1 MTIAHEAIQGLASP
15 GRPGY
20 GEPMTCRLANLNNR
34 PNNLNGNR
42 NNNCGESVRARR
54 NGDQA

>member
-1 MTIAHEAIQGLASP
+1 
-15 GRPGY
+15 
-20 GEPMTCRLANLNNR
+20 MTCRLANLNR
-34 PNNLNGNR
+34 LNNR

>member
-1 MTIAHEAIQGLASP
+1 MTIPHEPTRGLASL
-15 GRPGY
+15 GWPGY
-20 GEPMTCRLANLNNR
+20 GGFMTCRLANRNRLN
-34 PNNLNGNR
+34 NR

>member
-1 MTIAHEAIQGLASP
+1 MTIPHEATRGLASL
-15 GRPGY
+15 GWPGY
-20 GEPMTCRLANLNNR
+20 GGPMTCRLARLNNR
-34 PNNLNGNR
+34 LNNR